1 MMQTSHLMVWT
12 QLAYIF
18 PTVLV
23 ATAAVIA
30 CIVNWQKSP
39 SAALF
44 CLIGFCLIGCN
55 SIFGAVLTAWM
66 AGGNGNFGELLVL
79 ISAGR
84 SILNLIGLVFV
95 LIAVFSDRQT
105 ITKPNLFATVPGA
118 QPKS

>member
-23 ATAAVIA
+23 AIAAVIA

-39 SAALF
+39 NAALF

-55 SIFGAVLTAWM
+55 SIFGAVLTTWM
-66 AGGNGNFGELLVL
+66 AGGNGNFGEILVL

-95 LIAVFSDRQT
+95 LVAVFTDRHT
-105 ITKPNLFATVPGA
+105 VTKPNLFEN
-118 QPKS
+118 QPLNKSRP